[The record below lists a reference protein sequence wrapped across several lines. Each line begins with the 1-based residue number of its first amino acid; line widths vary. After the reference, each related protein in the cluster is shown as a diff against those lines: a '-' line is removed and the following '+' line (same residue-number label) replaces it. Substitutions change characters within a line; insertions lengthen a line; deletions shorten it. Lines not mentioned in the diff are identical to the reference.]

1 MIVRGT
7 SRGLWK
13 IRGPPLKPPHLL
25 ARPLGPHLPQGRPHM
40 SFAWFSR
47 LFGATSPSENSTS
60 VRPDLLEE
68 ARALAKAGQ
77 SEKASEAYWKI
88 KRKHRTVPGLVEHA
102 ELLIELGD
110 DFGAA
115 EMSNYALELEPD
127 NGRANAVRARL
138 QKADDKQT
146 AKREG

>member
-1 MIVRGT
+1 
-7 SRGLWK
+7 
-13 IRGPPLKPPHLL
+13 
-25 ARPLGPHLPQGRPHM
+25 M

-60 VRPDLLEE
+60 DRPDLLEE

-77 SEKASEAYWKI
+77 SEKASEIYWKI

-115 EMSNYALELEPD
+115 EMSNHALELDPE
-127 NGRANAVRARL
+127 NGRAKSVRARL
-138 QKADDKQT
+138 
-146 AKREG
+146 

>member
-1 MIVRGT
+1 
-7 SRGLWK
+7 
-13 IRGPPLKPPHLL
+13 
-25 ARPLGPHLPQGRPHM
+25 M
-40 SFAWFSR
+40 SFAWLSR
-47 LFGATSPSENSTS
+47 LFGATSPSETS
-60 VRPDLLEE
+60 QSAQPDLLEE

-77 SEKASEAYWKI
+77 SEKASETYWKI
-88 KRKHRTVPGLVEHA
+88 KRKHRTAPGLVEHA

-127 NGRANAVRARL
+127 NVRAKAVRARL
-138 QKADDKQT
+138 QKADEKQT